1 MIFGQFFL
9 EKQTYLKAYSYQKHL
24 LLSTFTSYSKTSKN
38 SKLLEKNTLWRLK
51 CLLFS
56 LKENYDVFMD
66 LFVKNDC
73 SNVAFCKSNKNA
85 ENEATSVKET
95 FLTNLIMGDLK
106 HLTFLGKFLENSST
120 QISSMRPSIGKTSPK
135 NWKQH
140 STTSVQIKFSTC

>member
-1 MIFGQFFL
+1 
-9 EKQTYLKAYSYQKHL
+9 
-24 LLSTFTSYSKTSKN
+24 
-38 SKLLEKNTLWRLK
+38 
-51 CLLFS
+51 
-56 LKENYDVFMD
+56 MD

-120 QISSMRPSIGKTSPK
+120 
-135 NWKQH
+135 
-140 STTSVQIKFSTC
+140 